1 MLCIDLAKIHL
12 VARGVNICDIDSIL
26 KIGLHTIQLE
36 FGGLDLVGNPV
47 AHQRKLLA
55 PVL

>member
-12 VARGVNICDIDSIL
+12 VARGVNICDIDSTL
-26 KIGLHTIQLE
+26 KIGLQ
-36 FGGLDLVGNPV
+36 FGGLDLVGNSV